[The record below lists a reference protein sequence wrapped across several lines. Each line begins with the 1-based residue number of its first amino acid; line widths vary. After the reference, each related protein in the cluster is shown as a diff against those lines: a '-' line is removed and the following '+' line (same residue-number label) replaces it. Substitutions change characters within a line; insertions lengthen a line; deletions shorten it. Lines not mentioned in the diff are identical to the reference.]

1 MIITREL
8 LTILIAGAVK
18 HHAICPVL
26 LNIRP
31 EFFDNKFETD
41 LQLVFVSFKEYLLQY
56 KSIPDQPVIER
67 YVKSKLENANWS
79 PDSVNSVFNVIKE
92 VCELIPLE
100 SVTPEI
106 TESIYRHLINRY
118 FSLRCRENL
127 SPLLGDRFRLTFES
141 LYKHYASLF
150 EVGGYPVSNHIPED
164 IRELF
169 PVQGFH
175 STGISFFDEMMSGG
189 CCDKETYVLLG
200 PTGGKKSLLS
210 LQLCTARGEL
220 AYYNNYDE
228 INVYFSYELPKND
241 IILRAISQA
250 AKIPPFRLR
259 EIGLSDGKPSTE
271 PQPYEEELFR
281 YSSTDYICEADRFDL
296 ARTFLQ
302 RHCRFV
308 DYSGN
313 IVNGK
318 SYGSGGLQEVSN
330 YLKLLEDKTGSRIR
344 FVVLDWAG
352 AAVRR
357 ELEGLNRNEPKNII
371 NGLYGY
377 VQRAFELIAG
387 PHECSVWVVHQLSG
401 NALSKS
407 SKALKAIHH
416 SEAQWCHSFADYAWY
431 AFVLSM
437 EDKEYRIQVLNCSK
451 SRRSDSVKPKLVQL
465 TPFLTLKDVTSLFC
479 FDADLRMVTP
489 AYDDFNVSSEI

>member
-18 HHAICPVL
+18 HHAVSPVL

-31 EFFDNKFETD
+31 DFFDAKFEAD
-41 LQLVFVSFKEYLLQY
+41 LQLVFVSFREYLLQY
-56 KSIPDQPVIER
+56 KAIPDRPIIER
-67 YVKSKLENANWS
+67 YVKAKLDAADWPIENANL
-79 PDSVNSVFNVIKE
+79 VFKTIQE
-92 VCELIPLE
+92 VCELIPLD
-100 SVTPEI
+100 SITPEI
-106 TESIYRHLINRY
+106 TESIYQHLVNRY
-118 FSLRCRENL
+118 FSIRCRENL
-127 SPLLGDRFRLTFES
+127 NPLLGERFRGTFES
-141 LYKHYASLF
+141 LYKQYASLF
-150 EVGGYPVSNHIPED
+150 EVGGYPDVEQIPED
-164 IRELF
+164 VRQLF
-169 PVQGFH
+169 PIQGFH

-189 CCDKETYVLLG
+189 CCEKETYVLLG

-210 LQLCTARGEL
+210 LQLCTARSEL

-228 INVYFSYELPKND
+228 VNVYFSYELPRND
-241 IILRAISQA
+241 VILRAISQA

-259 EIGLSDGKPSTE
+259 EIAMSDGRPSTE
-271 PQPYEEELFR
+271 PQSYEDELFR
-281 YSSTDYICEADRFDL
+281 YSNNPYMCEADRFDL
-296 ARTFLQ
+296 SRTFLQ
-302 RHCRFV
+302 RYCRFV

-313 IVNGK
+313 VVNGK

-330 YLKLLEDKTGSRIR
+330 YLKALQDKTGSPIR

-357 ELEGLNRNEPKNII
+357 ELEGLNRNDVKNII

-401 NALSKS
+401 NSLSKS
-407 SKALKAIHH
+407 SRALKPIHH

-451 SRRSDSVKPKLVQL
+451 SRRSDSVKPRLVQL
-465 TPFLTLKDVTSLFC
+465 TPYLTLKDVSSLFC
-479 FDADLRMVTP
+479 FDADLQMITP
-489 AYDDFNVSSEI
+489 SYEDVNASPDF